1 MLLSA
6 PLMPPN
12 QHIIGGCN
20 QIISLRFGFPNSF
33 PKLPSADRSL
43 AFRMRGERWREANDL
58 RRNLNNREKG
68 DRRGGVEEGPLIF
81 LTRKL
86 LLTESTVP
94 TFMLPRFLQY
104 TDIYC
109 S

>member
-1 MLLSA
+1 
-6 PLMPPN
+6 MPPN

-58 RRNLNNREKG
+58 RRNLNNREKRETEEVVC
-68 DRRGGVEEGPLIF
+68 RRDL
-81 LTRKL
+81 
-86 LLTESTVP
+86 ESSSPGNSVI
-94 TFMLPRFLQY
+94 L
-104 TDIYC
+104 
-109 S
+109 